1 MDTLY
6 DVNMHTSE
14 KNEEKD
20 VSIVNKTEVS
30 KKLHSSTFDMVPVLT
45 ITRMKKVIKE
55 QIREQFDKIVK

>member
-6 DVNMHTSE
+6 DMNTHTSE

-30 KKLHSSTFDMVPVLT
+30 KKLHSSTFDMVDCC
-45 ITRMKKVIKE
+45 ICSA
-55 QIREQFDKIVK
+55 